1 MNKMAAAAMLAM
13 AMMISGCA
21 AGGSAENGA
30 RPGGKAASAAVSA
43 SVPAG
48 EHKILIAYFSYGENA
63 GHGDNADVTA
73 SASVQH
79 GSRGVTGNTGL
90 IAEDI
95 ASAAGGTLYSIKT
108 VQPYSPDYNE
118 AVAAGKAEQQ
128 QHARP
133 ALLGEVPD
141 MAGYDVVFLGYP
153 NWWGDMPMAMYT
165 FLDKY
170 DLAGKTV
177 IPFCTSG
184 GSELS
189 DTVEAIRKAEPGAKV
204 LDGFHVSG
212 SAAPGAA
219 DQVERWV
226 RSLGLARE

>member
-1 MNKMAAAAMLAM
+1 MKKMAAAAMLTM
-13 AMMISGCA
+13 AMMVSACG
-21 AGGSAENGA
+21 AGGTE
-30 RPGGKAASAAVSA
+30 GGTSPVGHGTAAASASI
-43 SVPAG
+43 PAG
-48 EHKILIAYFSYGENA
+48 NHKILIAYFSYGENA
-63 GHGDNADVTA
+63 GHSDNADVTA

-95 ASAAGGTLYSIKT
+95 AKVSGGTLYSIKT
-108 VQPYSPDYNE
+108 VQPYSPNYNE
-118 AVAAGKAEQQ
+118 AAAAGKQEQQ

-133 ALLGEVPD
+133 ALQGEVPD

-189 DTVEAIRKAEPGAKV
+189 DTVEAIRKAEPSAKV

-212 SAAPGAA
+212 SAAPGAEP
-219 DQVERWV
+219 QVEGWV

>member
-1 MNKMAAAAMLAM
+1 MKKTMAAAAMLAL
-13 AMMISGCA
+13 AMMVSACGASGA
-21 AGGSAENGA
+21 DNS
-30 RPGGKAASAAVSA
+30 KTSVTAASGAASA

-95 ASAAGGTLYSIKT
+95 AGATGGTLYSIKT
-108 VQPYSPDYNE
+108 VQPYSPNYNE
-118 AVAAGKAEQQ
+118 AVAAGKTEQQ
-128 QHARP
+128 QKARP
-133 ALLGEVPD
+133 ALQGEVSN
-141 MAGYDVVFLGYP
+141 MADYDVIFLGYP

-189 DTVEAIRKAEPGAKV
+189 QTVDAIRKAEPGAKI
-204 LDGFHVSG
+204 LEGFHVSG
-212 SAAPGAA
+212 SAAPGAQS
-219 DQVERWV
+219 QVENWI
-226 RSLGLARE
+226 RSLGLAKE